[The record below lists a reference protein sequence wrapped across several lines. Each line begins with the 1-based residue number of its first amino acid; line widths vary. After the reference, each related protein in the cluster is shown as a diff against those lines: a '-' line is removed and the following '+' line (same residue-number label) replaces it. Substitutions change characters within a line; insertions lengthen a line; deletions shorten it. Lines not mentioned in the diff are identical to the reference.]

1 MQKNIA
7 AINRGVW
14 LNHGFS
20 EISLVSRISYLYFL
34 SSPVKSVS
42 GFFRFPIKFISGDLS
57 ITEDEAIN
65 ALSELTDR
73 GFVEYDENAEVL
85 FVPAVVENTVLKTKK
100 HMIGFL
106 KDLDSIPE
114 TPLLVSL
121 KNVLNTLYPKMSS
134 VYNEM
139 LDDRSSFPPD
149 VVLPEKPSI
158 DIKEKR
164 ASSDKAKYDK
174 ASIDLAFDKFYDL
187 YPRKAQ
193 RGYAREAFEK
203 VLKKNKGVTAEDLV
217 LSAQNFKEYCERNH
231 RGVEYIPYPS
241 SFLGRS
247 QEYRDYL
254 PKESSVLVETQ
265 SSAYDPSKP
274 DSLDNLP
281 PSDQLIDMFL
291 QS

>member
-1 MQKNIA
+1 M
-7 AINRGVW
+7 
-14 LNHGFS
+14 
-20 EISLVSRISYLYFL
+20 
-34 SSPVKSVS
+34 
-42 GFFRFPIKFISGDLS
+42 
-57 ITEDEAIN
+57 
-65 ALSELTDR
+65 
-73 GFVEYDENAEVL
+73 
-85 FVPAVVENTVLKTKK
+85 
-100 HMIGFL
+100 
-106 KDLDSIPE
+106 
-114 TPLLVSL
+114 
-121 KNVLNTLYPKMSS
+121 
-134 VYNEM
+134 
-139 LDDRSSFPPD
+139 
-149 VVLPEKPSI
+149 
-158 DIKEKR
+158 
-164 ASSDKAKYDK
+164 
-174 ASIDLAFDKFYDL
+174 AFDKFYDL

-203 VLKKNKGVTAEDLV
+203 VLKKNRDVTAEDLV

-254 PKESSVLVETQ
+254 PKESSTFVEPQ

>member
-20 EISLVSRISYLYFL
+20 EISLVSRLSYLYFL

-57 ITEDEAIN
+57 ITDDEAIN
-65 ALSELTDR
+65 ALSELTNS

-114 TPLLVSL
+114 TPLLGSL

-139 LDDRSSFPPD
+139 FDNQASFPD
-149 VVLPEKPSI
+149 VSLPEKPPI

-164 ASSDKAKYDK
+164 SSSNKAKCDK
-174 ASIDLAFDKFYDL
+174 TSIDLAFDKFYDL

-203 VLKKNKGVTAEDLV
+203 VLKKNKDVTAEDLV
-217 LSAQNFKEYCERNH
+217 LSAQNFNEYCERNH